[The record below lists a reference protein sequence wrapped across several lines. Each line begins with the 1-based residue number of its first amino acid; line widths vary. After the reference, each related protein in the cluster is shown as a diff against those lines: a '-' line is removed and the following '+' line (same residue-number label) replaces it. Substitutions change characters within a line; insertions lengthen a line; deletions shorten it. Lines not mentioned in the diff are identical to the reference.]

1 MTAIPRL
8 LVTIPHFFNPDGDQN
23 HGSTRKDPRP
33 RLQALTR
40 CIAALHQTLGSR
52 QGMLQIVSR
61 TAHPANQAV
70 AVDLDVV
77 VCTTGD
83 RHLID
88 QLPLPPGHFTHEATA
103 AEPKMLG
110 FECHRVLR
118 DRFGAYDWYA
128 FLEDDL
134 ILHDPWTLAKLDWFG
149 RTFGPQRL
157 LQPNRY
163 EVSLRRTPRKLYID
177 GDLRKAVTDA
187 FCPVDGDPELAGDL
201 LGRPVHFRRALN
213 PHSGCFFLSA
223 EQMGRWI
230 AAPHFLDCDTRFI
243 SPLESA
249 ASLGIMRSFRLYKP
263 VAANAA
269 FLEIQH
275 ESEGFLSLVG
285 NGVAWRDDPLP

>member
-1 MTAIPRL
+1 MPPIPRV
-8 LVTIPHFFNPDGDQN
+8 LVTIPHFFNPEGDQR
-23 HGSTRKDPRP
+23 HGSTRKDPQP
-33 RLQALTR
+33 RIQALSR
-40 CIAALHQTLGSR
+40 CVAALHQVLGSR
-52 QGMLQIVSR
+52 QGVLQIVSR
-61 TAHPANQAV
+61 TAHPANEAV

-77 VCTTGD
+77 VCTTGGHHLAD
-83 RHLID
+83 R
-88 QLPLPPGHFTHEATA
+88 LPLPPGFFSHEATA

-134 ILHDPWTLAKLDWFG
+134 ILHDPWALTKMAWFS
-149 RTFGPQRL
+149 RTFGPERL

-163 EVSLRRTPRKLYID
+163 ETSVHRTPRKLYID

-187 FCPVDGDPELAGDL
+187 FCPGDDPELAGDM
-201 LGRPVHFRRALN
+201 LGRAVRFRRALN

-230 AAPHFLDCDTRFI
+230 AAPHFLDRDVRFI
-243 SPLESA
+243 GPLESA
-249 ASLGIMRSFRLYKP
+249 ASLGVMRSFRVYKP
-263 VAANAA
+263 VMSNAA

-275 ESEGFLSLVG
+275 GSEGFLSLIG
-285 NGVAWRDDPLP
+285 NGVEWRDEPLP